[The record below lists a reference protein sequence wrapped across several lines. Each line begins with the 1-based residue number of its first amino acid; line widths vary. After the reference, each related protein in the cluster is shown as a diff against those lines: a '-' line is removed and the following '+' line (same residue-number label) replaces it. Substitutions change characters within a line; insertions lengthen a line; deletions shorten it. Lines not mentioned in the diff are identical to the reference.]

1 MPARHARAARPAKP
15 CPADAI
21 ACPSP
26 NCGPRRDGLL
36 PRLVV
41 IHFTG
46 MGDLDAALERLC
58 APEHEVSAHYLI
70 ARDGRLFQ
78 LVAEDQRAWHAGRGS
93 WGGLDDIN
101 SRSIGIELDNT
112 GATPFPAPL
121 MDRLEA
127 LLSGLLDRWSIP
139 PEGVIG
145 HQDFAPTRKWDP
157 GPRFDWRRLARAG
170 LAVWPEGPP
179 EKPMTVDRPEEAA
192 FLTAAEVFGYPVE
205 AGLAVVLAAFRARF
219 RPWAAGPLD
228 IADIAAVTDLATRF
242 PAVFPVD
249 RTAPNA

>member
-1 MPARHARAARPAKP
+1 MPPRPLRAGAGVGDGGGDGA
-15 CPADAI
+15 AI
-21 ACPSP
+21 ARPSP
-26 NCGPRRDGLL
+26 NFGPRRDGLR
-36 PRLVV
+36 PHLVV

-46 MGDLDAALERLC
+46 MGLCDEALDRLC

-70 ARDGRLFQ
+70 ARDGRLYR

-112 GATPFPAPL
+112 GAYPFSAPL

-127 LLSGLLDRWSIP
+127 LLTGLLARWEIP

-157 GPRFDWRRLARAG
+157 GPRFDWQRLARRG
-170 LAVWPEGPP
+170 LAVWPEDTPGPIAA
-179 EKPMTVDRPEEAA
+179 DRPDEAA
-192 FLTAAEVFGYPVE
+192 FLEAARVFGYPVE
-205 AGLAVVLAAFRARF
+205 AGLDPVLGAFRARF
-219 RPWAAGPLD
+219 RPWATGPLD
-228 IADIAAVTDLATRF
+228 GADLAAVRDLAAR
-242 PAVFPVD
+242 FPVD
-249 RTAPNA
+249 RTAPSA